1 MDNEVDNNDMNNERT
16 SPRISMEGHSMT
28 VKFGNKQLDVIP
40 LNCSGRGVA
49 FISKELLPVG
59 TQGRYFITEIETG
72 CSSIELNFTVLSVVT
87 RKINEHLIGA
97 QIND

>member
-1 MDNEVDNNDMNNERT
+1 MNKEVDDNNMTNDRT

-28 VKFGNKQLDVIP
+28 IKIGNKTFNVIP

-49 FISKELLPVG
+49 FVSNEFLPVG
-59 TQGRYFITEIETG
+59 TQGRYFITEIDTG
-72 CSSIELNFTVLSVVT
+72 YSSIELSFTVVSIVT

>member
-1 MDNEVDNNDMNNERT
+1 MKKNVDNNDMNNDRS

-28 VKFGNKQLDVIP
+28 VKTGKKEFKVIP

-49 FISKELLPVG
+49 FVSNEFLPVG
-59 TQGRYFITEIETG
+59 TQGQYFVTEIETG
-72 CSSIELNFTVLSVVT
+72 YSSIELSFTVVSVVT

-97 QIND
+97 LIND